1 MLSEL
6 QNWEI
11 SFAYIKLV
19 IVWIQLYLNAFAY
32 IKLVIVWIQPYF
44 NEDNVQAVLF

>member
-11 SFAYIKLV
+11 S
-19 IVWIQLYLNAFAY
+19 FAY